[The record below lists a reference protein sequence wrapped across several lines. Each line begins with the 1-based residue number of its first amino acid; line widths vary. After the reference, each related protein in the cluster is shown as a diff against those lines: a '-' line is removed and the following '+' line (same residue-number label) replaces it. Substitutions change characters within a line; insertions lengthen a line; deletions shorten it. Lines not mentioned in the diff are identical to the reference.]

1 MIMISRRPPSCM
13 LLLVYLALCS
23 TVLAAVLE
31 APTMEARQAKTKSKA
46 VSKKAPAFKA
56 SVPKAPVVEPPRIK
70 KPAKPPTASKKV
82 SAKPGRESE
91 LLTLNILS
99 HVSQSKAKSK
109 PATSKKAPAKSK
121 LPAKG
126 STSKKGP
133 AKSKTPAKGSTSKK
147 VPSKSPGSAAPSS
160 DGLSC
165 VKPTSTKKPRK
176 VGDEV
181 PDQFIVHLKPGV
193 NRAKHI
199 AAVKA
204 LVAQAAKCD
213 RTKSA
218 ITLDGPDLEKLSL
231 YGGVFGPSVIA
242 AIRKL
247 ADVQSVVADTLVQA
261 ESVIPLTPAANLTK
275 RAQFDTTQTNTWGLA
290 RLNTGTKTVLKQLKV
305 VENLVNPSAT
315 DKNRNSR
322 NWPFKNIR
330 NAGNGVNASRPRVY
344 VIDTGVSDHTDL
356 TGRIIRRPGA
366 NVAVPGIR
374 SDDTTD
380 TTIASHGTRMAGIIA
395 GATCG
400 VAKSVNIIPVK
411 AGNSERITQ
420 MGIMTGLFFAFQ
432 DAKGQGTLSKS
443 VINIS
448 LTMSKDK
455 SDGLSA
461 VIDLVIRQG
470 MHVVNSAGNQHR
482 DECATRVGNTDGPI
496 TVGGVD
502 IDDKIST
509 VSNFGACVTVY
520 APGADI
526 IAPAKDGTTFR
537 SASGTSEATAYT
549 SGLLATL
556 LSEADFT
563 PAAMKNKSFTAQC
576 LPKEQVVQPGEKSD
590 ETLTSCP
597 LAELPENSRV
607 FDGELGTYMAC
618 TYGDL
623 GVRNLT
629 RHGEQGREKANT
641 YAWGLAG
648 VCWAAG
654 MPADYLPICSISFVE
669 HVFPPMKEIFAAR
682 GSHLSANADLVYMRS
697 NIDEASGGGA
707 YMPVWSVLGVE
718 RK

>member
-126 STSKKGP
+126 STSKKLPTKSKLPAKGSTSKKGPAKSKHPAKGSTSKKGP

-176 VGDEV
+176 FGDEV
-181 PDQFIVHLKPGV
+181 PDQFIVHLKPGA

-242 AIRKL
+242 AIRRL

-290 RLNTGTKTVLKQLKV
+290 RLNTGTKTVLKQFKV

-366 NVAVPGIR
+366 NVAVPGVR

-420 MGIMTGLFFAFQ
+420 MGIMTGLFFALQ

-448 LTMSKDK
+448 LTMFKDK

-526 IAPAKDGTTFR
+526 IAPAKDGTTFK

-563 PAAMKNKSFTAQC
+563 PAAMKNK
-576 LPKEQVVQPGEKSD
+576 V
-590 ETLTSCP
+590 
-597 LAELPENSRV
+597 LALAVRV
-607 FDGELGTYMAC
+607 PTI
-618 TYGDL
+618 
-623 GVRNLT
+623 R
-629 RHGEQGREKANT
+629 
-641 YAWGLAG
+641 
-648 VCWAAG
+648 
-654 MPADYLPICSISFVE
+654 
-669 HVFPPMKEIFAAR
+669 AAR
-682 GSHLSANADLVYMRS
+682 TTNRLIQVPS
-697 NIDEASGGGA
+697 
-707 YMPVWSVLGVE
+707 
-718 RK
+718 K